1 MLTVMT
7 LPMIV
12 LKAKEVKRD
21 HEVFQVKQVK
31 MEIQVPLVLK
41 GTMEVNVLYADV
53 AQRVLVVIM
62 DLRVHLDQKAILG

>member
-12 LKAKEVKRD
+12 LKEKEVKRD